1 MTGDKFIPELHLKQP
16 GFTYS
21 VCGPFAENVERNQ
34 KLWQTGN
41 LKHLY
46 RSELDEACLAHDA
59 IYSDSDD
66 LAKTTISEKI
76 LKDRAYEIAKN
87 SGYDEHQRALA
98 SMVNKL
104 FRKKGSFIRDIRTK
118 FGVCNSPQSP
128 DIGQN
133 SYGGIFVFRIF
144 GQSLIKENC
153 QNSRSS
159 DDIDMKLEPVT
170 RIDKRNK
177 KS

>member
-1 MTGDKFIPELHLKQP
+1 MTGDKFMPELHLKQP

-21 VCGPFAENVERNQ
+21 VCGPFAENVERIQ

-66 LAKTTISEKI
+66 LAKTAISEKI

-104 FRKKGSFIRDIRTK
+104 FRKKGSFIRDIGTK

-128 DIGQN
+128 DIGQKLIRR
-133 SYGGIFVFRIF
+133 YFRFPDLWSIPY
-144 GQSLIKENC
+144 Q
-153 QNSRSS
+153 R
-159 DDIDMKLEPVT
+159 KLSELQ
-170 RIDKRNK
+170 KQWWYWHEAWA
-177 KS
+177 SH

>member
-21 VCGPFAENVERNQ
+21 VCGPFAENVERIQ
-34 KLWQTGN
+34 KFWQAGN

-66 LAKTTISEKI
+66 LAKTAISEKI

-87 SGYDEHQRALA
+87 SGYDELQRALA
-98 SMVNKL
+98 IMVNQL

-118 FGVCNSPQSP
+118 FGVFDSPQSP

-133 SYGGIFVFRIF
+133 SYGGIFVFQIF
-144 GQSLIKENC
+144 GQSLIKEN
-153 QNSRSS
+153 S
-159 DDIDMKLEPVT
+159 
-170 RIDKRNK
+170 
-177 KS
+177 